1 MPCFANSL
9 IFWNQNTKG
18 KLIRTSHFMKE
29 DLKVYNDAL
38 QLVGNTPLIKLN
50 RITKDLTGDFYAKVE
65 AFNPGHSTK
74 DRIALYIIE
83 EAERKGILKPGDT
96 IIETTSGNT
105 GFSIA
110 MVSVIKGYECI
121 LAVSSKSSAD
131 KIDMLKSL
139 GAKVYVCPAHVSAD
153 DPRSYYEVAKRL
165 HQEIKG
171 SVYINQYFNELNIDA
186 HYNTT
191 GPEIW
196 KQTEGEITHLVACSG
211 TGGTISG
218 TARFLKEQNP
228 DIQIIGID
236 AYGSVLKKYHETREF
251 DENEIYPY
259 RIEGLGKNL
268 IPTATDFD
276 VIDRFVKVSDEE
288 SAHTARMI
296 SKTEGL
302 FVGYTSGAAFQGVK
316 QLAEEEI
323 FDANSKVVIIF
334 PDHGSRY
341 MSKIYSDD
349 WMQEQGFSDSE
360 NLVDAEKIQYI
371 K

>member
-1 MPCFANSL
+1 
-9 IFWNQNTKG
+9 
-18 KLIRTSHFMKE
+18 MKE
-29 DLKVYNDAL
+29 GIKAHDSVLEL
-38 QLVGNTPLIKLN
+38 IGNTPLVKLQN
-50 RITKDLTGDFYAKVE
+50 ITSKMKGNYFAKVE

-83 EAERKGILKPGDT
+83 QAEKKGILKPGDT

-110 MVSVIKGYECI
+110 MVSIIKGYNCI
-121 LAVSSKSSAD
+121 LAVSSKSSKD
-131 KIDMLKSL
+131 KIDMLKTM

-165 HQEIKG
+165 HKEIKG
-171 SVYINQYFNELNIDA
+171 SVYINQYFNELNTDA
-186 HYNTT
+186 HYHTT

-196 KQTEGEITHLVACSG
+196 EQTNGAITHLVACSG

-228 DIQIIGID
+228 SIKIIGID
-236 AYGSVLKKYHETREF
+236 AFGSVLQKYHQTGEF
-251 DENEIYPY
+251 DANEIYPY

-276 VIDRFVKVSDEE
+276 VIDSFIKVTDEN
-288 SAHTARMI
+288 SAHTARELAR
-296 SKTEGL
+296 TEGL
-302 FVGYTSGAAFQGVK
+302 FVGYTSGAAMQGLK
-316 QLAEEEI
+316 QLDENGTFTNES
-323 FDANSKVVIIF
+323 NVVVIF

-341 MSKIYSDD
+341 MSKIYSND
-349 WMQEQGFSDSE
+349 WMEQQGFIDTE
-360 NLVDAEKIQYI
+360 TEETVAIEYI

>member
-1 MPCFANSL
+1 
-9 IFWNQNTKG
+9 
-18 KLIRTSHFMKE
+18 MKE
-29 DLKVYNDAL
+29 EIQAHDNVL
-38 QLVGNTPLIKLN
+38 QLIGNTPLIKLN
-50 RITKDLTGDFYAKVE
+50 NITANMKGNYYAKVE
-65 AFNPGHSTK
+65 AFNPGHSSK

-83 EAERKGILKPGDT
+83 EAERKGILKPGST

-110 MVSVIKGYECI
+110 MVSVLKGYKCI
-121 LAVSSKSSAD
+121 LAVSSKSSKD
-131 KIDMLKSL
+131 KIDMLRTM
-139 GAKVYVCPAHVSAD
+139 GAEVYVCPAHVAAD

-165 HQEIKG
+165 HKETAG

-186 HYNTT
+186 HYKTT

-196 KQTEGEITHLVACSG
+196 KQTNGQITHLVACSG

-228 DIQIIGID
+228 DIKIIGID
-236 AYGSVLKKYHETREF
+236 AFGSVLKEFHETREF
-251 DENEIYPY
+251 DKNEIYPY

-268 IPTATDFD
+268 IPSATDFD
-276 VIDRFVKVSDEE
+276 SIDSFIKVTDDE
-288 SAHTARMI
+288 SAHTARELA
-296 SKTEGL
+296 KKEGI
-302 FVGYTSGAAFQGVK
+302 FAGYTSGAAMQGLK
-316 QLAEEEI
+316 QLDEAGEFSTESNI
-323 FDANSKVVIIF
+323 VVIF

-349 WMQEQGFSDSE
+349 WMEQQGFLDTEVEEAAS
-360 NLVDAEKIQYI
+360 IQII

>member
-1 MPCFANSL
+1 MEQNPKVLNSVLDL
-9 IFWNQNTKG
+9 IG
-18 KLIRTSHFMKE
+18 K
-29 DLKVYNDAL
+29 
-38 QLVGNTPLIKLN
+38 TPLVRLN
-50 RITKDLTGDFYAKVE
+50 KITNNFKGNYFSKVE
-65 AFNPGHSTK
+65 AFNPGHSSK

-83 EAERKGILKPGDT
+83 EAERRGILKPGDT

-131 KIDMLKSL
+131 KIDMLKTM

-153 DPRSYYEVAKRL
+153 DPRSYYSVAKRL
-165 HQEIKG
+165 HEEIKG

-186 HYNTT
+186 HYKTT

-196 KQTEGEITHLVACSG
+196 DQTDGKVTHLVACSG

-218 TARFLKEQNP
+218 IARYLKEQNP
-228 DIQIIGID
+228 KVKIIGVD
-236 AYGSVLKKYHETREF
+236 AYGSVIKKYHETKEF
-251 DENEIYPY
+251 DEKEIYPY

-268 IPTATDFD
+268 IPTATDFEC
-276 VIDRFVKVSDEE
+276 IDLFEKVSDEE
-288 SAHTARMI
+288 SAHMAREI
-296 SKTEGL
+296 AKSEGQ
-302 FVGYTSGAAFQGVK
+302 FVGYTSGAAMQAVK
-316 QLAEEEI
+316 QLNDKGE
-323 FDANSKVVIIF
+323 FKNSDNIVVVF

-341 MSKIYSDD
+341 MSKIYSDK
-349 WMQEQGFSDSE
+349 WMREQGFFDSINIE
-360 NLVDAEKIQYI
+360 AAQSIEYI